1 MEAIGGASDG
11 LACEGEWKGHAG
23 RGGCNMSVETC
34 GSMAQVPVGDGV
46 LRELVCSRLIAR
58 ACMAGG
64 KQLGRKLA
72 WGSCT

>member
-1 MEAIGGASDG
+1 MEAPGGASDG

-23 RGGCNMSVETC
+23 CGGYSMSAKTC

-46 LRELVCSRLIAR
+46 LRELACIRLIVR

-64 KQLGRKLA
+64 R
-72 WGSCT
+72 